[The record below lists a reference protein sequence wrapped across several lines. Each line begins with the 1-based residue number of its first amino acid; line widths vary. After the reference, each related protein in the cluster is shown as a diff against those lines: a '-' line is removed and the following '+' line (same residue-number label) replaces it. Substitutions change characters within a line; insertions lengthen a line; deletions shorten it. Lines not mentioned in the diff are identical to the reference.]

1 MQQDLKIDGLYEK
14 LSKDVFDI
22 DSKVDVFITKPLSH
36 RVLRVMWESIRNDIA
51 EKQRFLTDEFERW
64 NHYLFYLADEEAI
77 KDIALKYQIEHD
89 TISSRKIVISA
100 KEYGEYDFNVV
111 ISRYIKYSF
120 DEDVY
125 EEMDDFHKD
134 PVVIK
139 LVRRV

>member
-1 MQQDLKIDGLYEK
+1 MNIEELYK
-14 LSKDVFDI
+14 KVAQDVFDI
-22 DSKVDVFITKPLSH
+22 QSKVDVFITKPLNH
-36 RVLRVMWESIRNDIA
+36 DDLQEQWKNIRNDIA
-51 EKQRFLTDEFERW
+51 ESQRFIDDEFERW

-89 TISSRKIVISA
+89 TISSRKIVIPA
-100 KEYGEYDFNVV
+100 KEYSEHDFNVV
-111 ISRYIKYSF
+111 ISRFIKYSF

-134 PVVIK
+134 PTVIK